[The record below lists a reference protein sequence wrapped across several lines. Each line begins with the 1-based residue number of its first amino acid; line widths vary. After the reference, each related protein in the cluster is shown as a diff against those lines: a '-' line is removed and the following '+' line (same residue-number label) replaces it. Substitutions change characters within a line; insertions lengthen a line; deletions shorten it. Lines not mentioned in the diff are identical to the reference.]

1 MRAYE
6 RLLEYVKVKTPSSEE
21 NMETPSSS
29 CQFEL
34 AERLVGEMK
43 ELGIE
48 DAAVDGKCYVYGTI
62 PATEGYENSP
72 SLGFIAHMDTVSEFT
87 ENPIHPVLHENYDGQ
102 NLVFDEGGRVLDTV
116 LFPHLKNL
124 KGRTLITS
132 DGTTILGAD
141 DKAGIAEIM
150 TMAEYVLRSDVPHG
164 KICLAFTPDEEIGRG
179 ADHFDVEGF
188 AADFAYTVDG
198 GAEGEIEYENF
209 NAAAAEI
216 AVQGRN
222 IHPGYAKDKMINA
235 LQVACEINALLPA
248 AQRPEHTEGY
258 EGFYH
263 LVGLEGTVERASL
276 EYIIRDHSHKKF
288 EAKKRYLA
296 DAVALLG
303 EKYGEGVIRL
313 TLKDQYYN
321 MREKIEPYPEVIEKA
336 MEAMRQAGVA
346 PIVRPIRGGTDG
358 ARLSY
363 MGLPCPNLFTG
374 GMNFHGKF
382 EYCSVDTMQ
391 RAVQTIINLAR
402 IWSES

>member
-1 MRAYE
+1 MTDLSYKFKLPWLSKRTIISDKKRYHGRKNSGFWYLRKDQEAEIMRAYE

-34 AERLVGEMK
+34 AECLVGEMK

-164 KICLAFTPDEEIGRG
+164 KICLALRRTKRL
-179 ADHFDVEGF
+179 
-188 AADFAYTVDG
+188 
-198 GAEGEIEYENF
+198 AEG
-209 NAAAAEI
+209 
-216 AVQGRN
+216 Q
-222 IHPGYAKDKMINA
+222 
-235 LQVACEINALLPA
+235 
-248 AQRPEHTEGY
+248 
-258 EGFYH
+258 
-263 LVGLEGTVERASL
+263 
-276 EYIIRDHSHKKF
+276 II
-288 EAKKRYLA
+288 L
-296 DAVALLG
+296 
-303 EKYGEGVIRL
+303 
-313 TLKDQYYN
+313 
-321 MREKIEPYPEVIEKA
+321 M
-336 MEAMRQAGVA
+336 
-346 PIVRPIRGGTDG
+346 
-358 ARLSY
+358 
-363 MGLPCPNLFTG
+363 
-374 GMNFHGKF
+374 
-382 EYCSVDTMQ
+382 
-391 RAVQTIINLAR
+391 
-402 IWSES
+402 

>member
-150 TMAEYVLRSDVPHG
+150 TMAENILCSNVPHG

-209 NAAAAEI
+209 NACE
-216 AVQGRN
+216 AVFKIQGVN
-222 IHPGYAKDKMINA
+222 VHPGSAKGIMINA
-235 LQVACEINALLPA
+235 GAVGCEIQMMLP
-248 AQRPEHTEGY
+248 QEETPEQTEGY

-263 LVGLEGTVERASL
+263 LVSMSGEVAEAELH
-276 EYIIRDHSHKKF
+276 YIVRDHDKDLF
-288 EAKKRYLA
+288 EAKKKTLK
-296 DAVALLG
+296 LI
-303 EKYGEGVIRL
+303 EKDMNEKWGEGTVKL
-313 TLKDQYYN
+313 TITQQYKNMSTIIKDC
-321 MREKIEPYPEVIEKA
+321 MHLIENAKTACENANVPAQIL
-336 MEAMRQAGVA
+336 
-346 PIVRPIRGGTDG
+346 PIRGGTDG
-358 ARLSY
+358 ARLSF
-363 MGLPCPNLFTG
+363 MGLPCPNLCTG
-374 GMNFHGKF
+374 GENYHGRY
-382 EYCSVDTMQ
+382 EYAC
-391 RAVQTIINLAR
+391 VQSMEKTTELLIAIAAKYADR
-402 IWSES
+402 

>member
-1 MRAYE
+1 MRDLSYKFKLPWLSKRTIISDKKRYHGRKNSGFWYLRKDQEAEIMRAYE

-87 ENPIHPVLHENYDGQ
+87 ENPIHPVLHKNYDGQ

-209 NAAAAEI
+209 NACE
-216 AVQGRN
+216 AVFKIQGVN
-222 IHPGYAKDKMINA
+222 VHPF
-235 LQVACEINALLPA
+235 
-248 AQRPEHTEGY
+248 T
-258 EGFYH
+258 
-263 LVGLEGTVERASL
+263 
-276 EYIIRDHSHKKF
+276 
-288 EAKKRYLA
+288 
-296 DAVALLG
+296 
-303 EKYGEGVIRL
+303 KYGGPINHNATDPILLIHHILHTIAIEYACTGMYCIVQKCRSALYRVHGIEFIL
-313 TLKDQYYN
+313 VWLIIDAHLLNDLKGFLLDHN
-321 MREKIEPYPEVIEKA
+321 FIEHH
-336 MEAMRQAGVA
+336 
-346 PIVRPIRGGTDG
+346 
-358 ARLSY
+358 
-363 MGLPCPNLFTG
+363 CPTPHTTTG
-374 GMNFHGKF
+374 GELAVELCYLKPGLCQIVSSDNARWTSANNGNI
-382 EYCSVDTMQ
+382 E
-391 RAVQTIINLAR
+391 VQTII
-402 IWSES
+402 

>member
-21 NMETPSSS
+21 SMETPSSS

-72 SLGFIAHMDTVSEFT
+72 SLGFIAHMDTV
-87 ENPIHPVLHENYDGQ
+87 
-102 NLVFDEGGRVLDTV
+102 DEGGRVLDTV

-198 GAEGEIEYENF
+198 GAEGLRSCF
-209 NAAAAEI
+209 
-216 AVQGRN
+216 
-222 IHPGYAKDKMINA
+222 
-235 LQVACEINALLPA
+235 
-248 AQRPEHTEGY
+248 
-258 EGFYH
+258 
-263 LVGLEGTVERASL
+263 
-276 EYIIRDHSHKKF
+276 
-288 EAKKRYLA
+288 
-296 DAVALLG
+296 
-303 EKYGEGVIRL
+303 
-313 TLKDQYYN
+313 
-321 MREKIEPYPEVIEKA
+321 
-336 MEAMRQAGVA
+336 
-346 PIVRPIRGGTDG
+346 
-358 ARLSY
+358 
-363 MGLPCPNLFTG
+363 
-374 GMNFHGKF
+374 
-382 EYCSVDTMQ
+382 
-391 RAVQTIINLAR
+391 
-402 IWSES
+402 

>member
-29 CQFEL
+29 CQFKL

-209 NAAAAEI
+209 NACE
-216 AVQGRN
+216 AVFKIQGVN
-222 IHPGYAKDKMINA
+222 VHPGSAKGIMINA
-235 LQVACEINALLPA
+235 GAVGCEIQMMLPVEET
-248 AQRPEHTEGY
+248 PEQTEG
-258 EGFYH
+258 
-263 LVGLEGTVERASL
+263 
-276 EYIIRDHSHKKF
+276 
-288 EAKKRYLA
+288 
-296 DAVALLG
+296 
-303 EKYGEGVIRL
+303 
-313 TLKDQYYN
+313 
-321 MREKIEPYPEVIEKA
+321 
-336 MEAMRQAGVA
+336 
-346 PIVRPIRGGTDG
+346 
-358 ARLSY
+358 
-363 MGLPCPNLFTG
+363 
-374 GMNFHGKF
+374 
-382 EYCSVDTMQ
+382 
-391 RAVQTIINLAR
+391 
-402 IWSES
+402 